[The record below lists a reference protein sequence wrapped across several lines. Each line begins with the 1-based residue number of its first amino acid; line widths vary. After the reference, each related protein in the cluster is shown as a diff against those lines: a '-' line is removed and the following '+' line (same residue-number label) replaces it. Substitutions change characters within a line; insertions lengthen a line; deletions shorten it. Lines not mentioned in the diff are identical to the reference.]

1 MQLVDMFTE
10 TRDSLQCKRVYAQ
23 PLDIDGMTVIPA
35 AAVWGAAGG
44 ADGQDGPGGGFAL
57 TARATGA
64 FLVKDG
70 TVSWKPAVDV
80 NRLVVI
86 LGLVALVGLFI
97 GLRARRRRAREQES
111 PLA

>member
-1 MQLVDMFTE
+1 MQLVDLFTE
-10 TRDSLQCKRVYAQ
+10 TRDSLQGKRVYAQ

-97 GLRARRRRAREQES
+97 GTRAAKRRRAREQD
-111 PLA
+111 